1 MHTNMTRALYNQ
13 IRKGNHFVT
22 ITMMPCSDTRTQSQL
37 LGSMGS
43 MVGMVNKDGK
53 KASECTTDKS
63 LLEIFA
69 KFAK

>member
-1 MHTNMTRALYNQ
+1 
-13 IRKGNHFVT
+13 
-22 ITMMPCSDTRTQSQL
+22 
-37 LGSMGS
+37 
-43 MVGMVNKDGK
+43 MVGMANKDGK